1 MNKMQVVVTFD
12 HDGRKITA
20 TRFAVGGM
28 IANPLPDADAK
39 RAELRRIQESLKRR
53 LEVNEAEIEYL
64 DKQEHHNDREKCRL
78 EAATTD
84 SYFVSRE
91 LGKIDLDLQTYAVF
105 VPLSRFSTGTA
116 SWKAITPKPAVQSR
130 RPAA

>member
-1 MNKMQVVVTFD
+1 MQKLQVVVTFE
-12 HDGRKITA
+12 HQGRKVTA
-20 TRFAVGGM
+20 TRYAVEGM
-28 IANPLPDADAK
+28 ISNPIPEAAAK

-64 DKQEHHNDREKCRL
+64 GKQECLNDREKGRL

-105 VPLSRFSTGTA
+105 VPLSRFPA
-116 SWKAITPKPAVQSR
+116 WRVITPKPAQTTR
-130 RPAA
+130 RAA